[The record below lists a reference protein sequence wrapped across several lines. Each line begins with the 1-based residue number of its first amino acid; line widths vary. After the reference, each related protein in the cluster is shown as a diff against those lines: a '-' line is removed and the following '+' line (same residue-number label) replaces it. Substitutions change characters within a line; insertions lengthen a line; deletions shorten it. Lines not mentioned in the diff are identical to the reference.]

1 MMLSRKIFCVKRLFL
16 VVGIILIVMNF
27 HIVINNPKS
36 LKNILDNGI
45 SIKLLSIPNKIDPE
59 SFESKTEKLEMNG
72 TGIMKPNTYFSY

>member
-16 VVGIILIVMNF
+16 VVGIVLILMNF

-36 LKNILDNGI
+36 LQNILDNGI

-59 SFESKTEKLEMNG
+59 SFESKTEKLEMNDI
-72 TGIMKPNTYFSY
+72 GIINPNTYFSY